1 MATHGFT
8 PASEQDFFCAETMG
22 QSNSK
27 TNCVISGEEA
37 RQFYEN
43 LTKEGA
49 RGKEAS
55 KSVRRQTRESNRR
68 ARRRDRAA
76 ETHQNQ
82 QTSSRVERET
92 GRGSGDSHRRE
103 TPSSSNSERS
113 TELLGL
119 RFLRCANEGDV
130 PALRDL
136 LSRGVDINFQ
146 DSYFWTAMMCASWSG
161 QRAAV
166 RLLLT
171 QGAAWVGVVDTRGRD
186 AKDLALEAGHRDVL
200 EELASYGRS
209 AQEDTELG
217 GSSFQAQW
225 CDVCCNHYSSSLS
238 SHLSSTLHQFSVRH
252 PPPTPLYCLPASSN
266 SYKMML
272 RCGWKPGS
280 GLGPEGEGPQQPVPT
295 VLKRDHEGLGF
306 GHMRRAKVTHFQARD
321 RDAIKPPFKH
331 LQERKGKGRRK
342 EESSR
347 KEQRDKE
354 WEKDFR
360 ASFNY

>member
-1 MATHGFT
+1 MATFGFT

-22 QSNSK
+22 QSSSK
-27 TNCVISGEEA
+27 TNSVISGEEA

-43 LTKEGA
+43 LTKDGA
-49 RGKEAS
+49 QGKEAS
-55 KSVRRQTRESNRR
+55 KSVRRKTNRESNRR
-68 ARRRDRAA
+68 VRRRVRAA
-76 ETHQNQ
+76 ETHQD

-92 GRGSGDSHRRE
+92 GRGSVDSQRRE
-103 TPSSSNSERS
+103 TPSNGNSERS
-113 TELLGL
+113 KELLGL

-130 PALRDL
+130 SALREL
-136 LSRGVDINFQ
+136 LSRGVDINVQ
-146 DSYFWTAMMCASWSG
+146 DMYFWTAVMCASWSG

-166 RLLLT
+166 RLLLQ

-200 EELASYGRS
+200 EELESYGRS
-209 AQEDTELG
+209 AQEDPELE

-225 CDVCCNHYSSSLS
+225 CDVCCTQYSSSLS
-238 SHLSSTLHQFSVRH
+238 SHLSSTLHQFGLRR

-272 RCGWKPGS
+272 RSGWKPGS

-295 VLKRDHEGLGF
+295 VLKRDHKGLGY
-306 GHMRRAKVTHFQARD
+306 GHVRRAKVTHFQARD

-331 LQERKGKGRRK
+331 KEEREGKGKRK
-342 EESSR
+342 EESRR
-347 KEQRDKE
+347 KEQRDKD

-360 ASFNY
+360 ASFYL